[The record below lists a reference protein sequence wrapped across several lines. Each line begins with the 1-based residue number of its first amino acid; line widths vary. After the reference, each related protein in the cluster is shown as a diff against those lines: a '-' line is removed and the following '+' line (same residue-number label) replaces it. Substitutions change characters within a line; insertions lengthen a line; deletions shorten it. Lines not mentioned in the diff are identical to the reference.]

1 MDPNKIAFNGE
12 VMLLQWAESSTR
24 GRTVTFLLNDEGESH
39 PFRDF
44 TIRQG
49 KRAGQRF
56 MAVLVQIGDDEQIVE
71 QRKTLSQQAFILC
84 RDPEFWNWA
93 QARSFDT
100 IDNED
105 AARTYIL
112 TMLGI
117 KSRSELDTN
126 RDVAESF
133 QRMIVTPFNAHR
145 AHIIPN
151 V

>member
-1 MDPNKIAFNGE
+1 MDENKIAFNGE

-24 GRTVTFLLNDEGESH
+24 GRTVTFLLGDDGESH

-56 MAVLVQIGDDEQIVE
+56 MAVLVQIGDDEQVVE

-93 QARSFDT
+93 QQRSFDT
-100 IDNED
+100 INSEES
-105 AARTYIL
+105 ARAYIC
-112 TMLGI
+112 TALGI
-117 KSRSELDTN
+117 NSRSEIDKKP
-126 RDVAESF
+126 DAADGF

-145 AHIIPN
+145 AYMTPH

>member
-1 MDPNKIAFNGE
+1 MDPDKIAFNGE

-56 MAVLVQIGDDEQIVE
+56 MAVLVQIGDDEQPVE
-71 QRKTLSQQAFILC
+71 QRKTLAQQAFILC

-93 QARSFDT
+93 QSRSFDH
-100 IDNED
+100 IDNES
-105 AARTYIL
+105 AARAYICN
-112 TMLGI
+112 MLGI
-117 KSRSELDTN
+117 KSRSELDTKPEAA
-126 RDVAESF
+126 DGF
-133 QRMIVTPFNAHR
+133 KRMILTPFNAHR
-145 AHIIPN
+145 AYITPH

>member
-1 MDPNKIAFNGE
+1 MDTEKIAFNGE

-44 TIRQG
+44 TIKAG

-71 QRKTLSQQAFILC
+71 QRKTLSQQAFVLC
-84 RDPEFWNWA
+84 RDPEFWSWA
-93 QARSFDT
+93 QSRSFDT
-100 IDNED
+100 IDNEQ
-105 AARTYIL
+105 AARAYICN
-112 TMLGI
+112 MLNI
-117 KSRSELDTN
+117 KSRSQIDSDSGVGEG
-126 RDVAESF
+126 F
-133 QRMIVTPFNAHR
+133 QRLILIPFNAHR
-145 AHIIPN
+145 STYIPH